1 MLHYWTISLTTN
13 SECYVSVKR
22 MEEFLLLPETK
33 EDTERKTKEQQQKRN
48 RKTAKGEKFNVA
60 FVPDVLA
67 NGAIAIDKYN
77 QPSARKCVNIDEM
90 SPIKCIQFK
99 NVKAMWNNNDSQS
112 GIDDINFNIAAGQFC
127 AIIGPVGSGKSTI
140 LHTILRELEI
150 DEGELIVNG
159 IVSYSAQEPW
169 LYEAT
174 IRQNILFTEM
184 YNETR
189 YKQVIRVCALER
201 DLQLLPYGDYTIIG
215 ERGISLSG
223 GQRARI
229 NLARAIYRKADI
241 YLLDDPLSAVDT
253 LVGKHIF
260 DNCIKDFLSDK
271 ICLLV
276 THQEQYLS
284 ASNHVILMNCGRIE
298 IQGKYANIKN
308 THYNSLKRLSSTTD
322 KETNKFDDAI
332 EMQVILFGLLLIF
345 GARAGISGD

>member
-33 EDTERKTKEQQQKRN
+33 VMAIECM
-48 RKTAKGEKFNVA
+48 EKLNTA

-67 NGAIAIDKYN
+67 NGIMIKPSLQRCVRYNEIASN
-77 QPSARKCVNIDEM
+77 
-90 SPIKCIQFK
+90 KCIEFT
-99 NVKAMWNNNDSQS
+99 NVTAQWNNDMKS
-112 GIDDINFNIAAGQFC
+112 GINEININIAAGQFC

-150 DEGELIVNG
+150 DKGELNVNG
-159 IVSYSAQEPW
+159 IISYSAQEPW
-169 LYEAT
+169 LFEAT
-174 IRQNILFTEM
+174 IRQNILFTEQ
-184 YNETR
+184 YNEIR
-189 YKQVIRVCALER
+189 YKQVLRICALER
-201 DLQLLPYGDYTIIG
+201 DLKLLPYADYTIIG
-215 ERGISLSG
+215 ERGCSLSG

-229 NLARAIYRKADI
+229 HLARAIYRKADI

-260 DNCIKDFLSDK
+260 DNCIKDFLNDK

-276 THQEQYLS
+276 THQEQYLH
-284 ASNHVILMNCGRIE
+284 ATNHVILMNAGRIE

-308 THYNSLKRLSSTTD
+308 THYNSLRRLKSITVE
-322 KETNKFDDAI
+322 KETVDDDVV
-332 EMQVILFGLLLIF
+332 EVQV
-345 GARAGISGD
+345 